1 MKDQKNIIARA
12 RRGDAGA
19 FEQLVE
25 TYRDQVYRI
34 ALRMCG
40 NAADADEA
48 AQEAFLAAWK
58 GLPNFRGDSQF
69 STWLYQLTT
78 HAAIDLMR
86 REKRQIAAEAQDQA
100 RHPAEDM
107 TEVSAPDPAPG
118 PQQQAERRETQ
129 EAVRDA
135 ILQLTPEYRQIV
147 VLRFLEDLSYE
158 EIGAALKLP
167 SGTVKSRLNR
177 AKSQLKD
184 ILSKSGNLFGSPS
197 VIHTETQGKEAR
209 P

>member
-1 MKDQKNIIARA
+1 MKDQENIIARA

-40 NAADADEA
+40 NAADADET
-48 AQEAFLAAWK
+48 AQEAFLAAWR
-58 GLPNFRGDSQF
+58 GLPNFRGDSRF

-86 REKRQIAAEAQDQA
+86 REKRQIAAEDI
-100 RHPAEDM
+100 

-177 AKSQLKD
+177 AKAQLKD

>member
-1 MKDQKNIIARA
+1 MKDQENIIARA

-25 TYRDQVYRI
+25 TYREQVYRI
-34 ALRMCG
+34 ALRMCS

-58 GLPNFRGDSQF
+58 GLPNFRGDSRF
-69 STWLYQLTT
+69 STWLYQLTS

-86 REKRQIAAEAQDQA
+86 REKRQIAAEDI
-100 RHPAEDM
+100 
-107 TEVSAPDPAPG
+107 TEVSAPDPDPS
-118 PQQQAERRETQ
+118 PQQQAERSETRQ
-129 EAVRDA
+129 AVRDA
-135 ILQLTPEYRQIV
+135 MGQLSPEYRQIV
-147 VLRFLEDLSYE
+147 VLRFLQELSYE
-158 EIGAALKLP
+158 EIGAVLKLP
-167 SGTVKSRLNR
+167 PGTVKSRLNR

-184 ILSKSGNLFGSPS
+184 ILSKSGNLFGAGS
-197 VIHTETQGKEAR
+197 VIHTESNGKEAR

>member
-1 MKDQKNIIARA
+1 MKDQENIIARA

-25 TYRDQVYRI
+25 TYREQVYRI

-86 REKRQIAAEAQDQA
+86 RQIAT
-100 RHPAEDM
+100 EDI

-177 AKSQLKD
+177 AKAQLKD

>member
-1 MKDQKNIIARA
+1 MKDQENIIARA
-12 RRGDAGA
+12 RRGDADA
-19 FEQLVE
+19 FEQLVVA
-25 TYRDQVYRI
+25 YRDQVFRL

-40 NAADADEA
+40 NEADADEV
-48 AQEAFLAAWK
+48 AQEAFLSAWK
-58 GLPNFRGDSQF
+58 ALPNFRGDSRF
-69 STWLYQLTT
+69 STWLYQLTS

-86 REKRQIAAEAQDQA
+86 RKKRQIAAEDI
-100 RHPAEDM
+100 

-118 PQQQAERRETQ
+118 PQQQAEQSETRQ
-129 EAVRDA
+129 AVRDA
-135 ILQLTPEYRQIV
+135 MAQLSPEYRQIV
-147 VLRFLEDLSYE
+147 VLRFLQELSYE
-158 EIGAALKLP
+158 EIGAVLKLP
-167 SGTVKSRLNR
+167 PGTVKSRLNR

>member
-1 MKDQKNIIARA
+1 MKDQENIIARA

-86 REKRQIAAEAQDQA
+86 RDLKGAAEDI
-100 RHPAEDM
+100 

-177 AKSQLKD
+177 AKAQLKD

>member
-1 MKDQKNIIARA
+1 MKDQENIIARA

-40 NAADADEA
+40 NAADADET
-48 AQEAFLAAWK
+48 AQEAFLAAWR
-58 GLPNFRGDSQF
+58 GLPNFRGDSRF

-86 REKRQIAAEAQDQA
+86 REKRQIAAEDI
-100 RHPAEDM
+100 

-177 AKSQLKD
+177 AKAQLKD
-184 ILSKSGNLFGSPS
+184 VLSKSGNLFGSPS

>member
-1 MKDQKNIIARA
+1 MKELDMTVARA
-12 RRGDAGA
+12 QKGDADA
-19 FEQLVE
+19 FEQLVN
-25 TYRDQVYRI
+25 TYRDQVFRL

-40 NAADADEA
+40 NETDADEA
-48 AQEAFLAAWK
+48 AQDAFLSAWK

-78 HAAIDLMR
+78 HAAIDLLR
-86 REKRQIAAEAQDQA
+86 RQKRRGETDDI
-100 RHPAEDM
+100 
-107 TEVSAPDPAPG
+107 TEISVADPAPG
-118 PQQQAERRETQ
+118 PQQQAERTETCQ
-129 EAVRDA
+129 AVRA
-135 ILQLTPEYRQIV
+135 AVLALPAEQRQVV
-147 VLRFLEDLSYE
+147 VLRYMEELSYE
-158 EIGAALKLP
+158 EIAAALKLP
-167 SGTVKSRLNR
+167 PGTVKSRLNR

>member
-1 MKDQKNIIARA
+1 MKDQENIIARA
-12 RRGDAGA
+12 RRGDADA
-19 FEQLVE
+19 FEQLVIA
-25 TYRDQVYRI
+25 YRDQVFRL

-40 NAADADEA
+40 NEADADEA
-48 AQEAFLAAWK
+48 AQEAFLSAWK
-58 GLPNFRGDSQF
+58 ALPNFRGDSRF
-69 STWLYQLTT
+69 STWLYQLTS

-86 REKRQIAAEAQDQA
+86 REKRQIAAEDI
-100 RHPAEDM
+100 

-184 ILSKSGNLFGSPS
+184 ILSKSGNLFGAGS
-197 VIHTETQGKEAR
+197 VIHTEQKGKEAR